1 LRHFLRELTTQRAGQ
16 LTLEIIDALLPS
28 LTFFDDERDALW
40 SLWCTAREGAR
51 GPCEKRLYATE
62 VVEQARACEEVVSEG
77 RG

>member
-1 LRHFLRELTTQRAGQ
+1 LRHFLCELTTQGAGQ

-28 LTFFDDERDALW
+28 LAFFDDERDALW
-40 SLWCTAREGAR
+40 SLWCAAREGAR
-51 GPCEKRLYATE
+51 GPCEKCLYATE